1 MSAIE
6 IKRNFDL
13 TLDIQGALEAIDYNE
28 LSLRAISII
37 LEKTASSVDY
47 QNQPFVNYSEFYKQV
62 REEKGLPTK
71 PDLFFKGNMLSAITS
86 DADNEGA
93 VIGFLD
99 RDSSNKAYQHVTG
112 RGKLPVRDFFFINDD
127 DMDDLTEIAMSFF
140 DGKLQ

>member
-1 MSAIE
+1 MPAIE

-62 REEKGLPTK
+62 REDKGLPTK

-99 RDSSNKAYQHVTG
+99 RDSSNKAYLHVTG

-140 DGKLQ
+140 DDELQ